1 MSKQK
6 EVRRAADY
14 ARSLIEASLDPLA
27 TIGPDGRITDVN
39 SATEEVTGRTRQE
52 LIGSDFCDYFTEP
65 EEAKRGYKQ
74 VFEKGNVRDY
84 PLEICHKTGKITP
97 VSYNA
102 SVYKDGSGKVIG
114 VFAAARDMT
123 EVKRAEEKIRS
134 VLEFNETLITASPVG
149 VFTYDDSGQCTF
161 VNDAGC
167 RIIGASSEQP
177 LAQNF
182 REIES
187 WKKSGLIRAAEKA
200 LATGDPQEVE
210 LYMVTTFGKEVY
222 LRCRTAAF
230 SSGSKQHLLLIV
242 TDITK
247 QKMTEN
253 ELREAMEVA
262 EAANHAKSEF
272 LANMSHEIRTPMNS
286 ILGFSEL
293 LLEEELTGEQREA
306 VQTVRKSGESLL
318 NLINDILDLSKVE
331 SSKVE
336 LETIPFNVENLMLD
350 IGELMRGNL
359 GEKPIEINC
368 NIGDIYTNLTG
379 DPTRLR
385 QIMTNLVGN
394 AIKFTE
400 QGTIVIEVKDA
411 KLEAQNEEGG
421 ENDEVELLFSVTD
434 TGIGIPK
441 DKLGTIFESFKQAD
455 GSTTRKYGGSG
466 LGLTISRKLAQ
477 LMGGDMWVESGHPG
491 STFYFTAKFKKDPE
505 AAKGIHP
512 VHVSQLEG
520 KPILIVDDNEIALK
534 IVSDIVKRV
543 GMVPV
548 TAGSG
553 EEALSVISHSSL
565 AISSADKSFTTGQTA
580 FPEIAILDIIMP
592 GMSGHELARKMFELT
607 GGKTKMIALSCN
619 VVPGSGAETEKS
631 GFAGFVPKPV
641 RRQVLINMIRTVLGI
656 GEKQP
661 KNIVTQHSVIEIMTH
676 DVRILYAEDN
686 PVNQKLGKKIF
697 ERMGYS
703 KVEIARDG
711 LEAVKMVTE
720 KGPFDIIFMD
730 IQMPN
735 MSGIEAT
742 KEIRR
747 WEKGHMPIV
756 ALTANAM
763 KGDRE
768 KYLEAGMDEYL
779 SKPFK
784 RDEIQR
790 TIRDLVT
797 GVEVASK
804 VPDEIKI
811 LIVEDEENV
820 RKSIIRLLKRAMPAA
835 KVMGAT
841 DGIDACAKLGSFMP
855 DLIFADIR
863 MPRMNGV
870 EFVRY
875 VRNTERYART
885 KIIGMTAL
893 HKDNH
898 SVTAFRK
905 AGVENLLFKPFE
917 NHELISIIKQAYQ
930 GGCELP
936 TFSS

>member
-6 EVRRAADY
+6 KVRRAAGY
-14 ARSLIEASLDPLA
+14 ARSLIEASLDPLV

-39 SATEEVTGRTRQE
+39 SSTEKVTGRTRQE
-52 LIGSDFCDYFTEP
+52 LIYSDFCDYFTEP

-74 VFEKGNVRDY
+74 VFDKGGVRNY
-84 PLEICHKTGKITP
+84 PLEITHKNGKITP
-97 VSYNA
+97 VLYNA
-102 SVYKDGSGKVIG
+102 SVYKDESGKVIG
-114 VFAAARDMT
+114 VFAAARDVT
-123 EVKRAEEKIRS
+123 ELKRAEKKIRS

-167 RIIGASSEQP
+167 RIIGASCEQA
-177 LAQNF
+177 LDLNF
-182 REIES
+182 RENEA
-187 WKKSGLIRAAEKA
+187 WEKSGLIQAAEKA

-210 LYMVTTFGKEVY
+210 IYMVTTFEKEVY
-222 LRCRTAAF
+222 LKCRTAAF
-230 SSGSKQHLLLIV
+230 SSGGKQHLLLII

-253 ELREAMEVA
+253 ELREAMAVA
-262 EAANHAKSEF
+262 EAANRAKSEF
-272 LANMSHEIRTPMNS
+272 LANMSHEIRTPMNA
-286 ILGFSEL
+286 ILGFSDL
-293 LLEEELTGEQREA
+293 LLEEELTEEQREA
-306 VQTVRKSGESLL
+306 VQTVRNSGESLL

-331 SSKVE
+331 SSNLE

-350 IGELMRGNL
+350 IGELMIANI

-368 NIGDIYTNLTG
+368 NIGDIHTSLTG

-400 QGTIVIEVKDA
+400 QGEIVIEVKDA
-411 KLEAQNEEGG
+411 KSEAQNEKGG
-421 ENDEVELLFSVTD
+421 DNDEVELLFSVTD

-466 LGLTISRKLAQ
+466 LGLTISRKLAR
-477 LMGGDMWVESGHPG
+477 LMGGDMWVESGHLW
-491 STFYFTAKFKKDPE
+491 STFYFTAKFKKDPK
-505 AAKGIHP
+505 AAEEIHP

-520 KPILIVDDNEIALK
+520 KSILIVDDNKTALK
-534 IVSDIVKRV
+534 IVSNIVKRI

-548 TAGSG
+548 TASSG
-553 EEALSVISHSSL
+553 EEALSVISHSSS
-565 AISSADKSFTTGQTA
+565 ATGSDDESSATGQTA
-580 FPEIAILDIIMP
+580 SPEIAILDIIMP
-592 GMSGHELARKMFELT
+592 GMSGHELSRKISGLT
-607 GGKTKMIALSCN
+607 GGKTKMIALSSN
-619 VVPGSGAETEKS
+619 VILGSDAETEKS
-631 GFAGFVPKPV
+631 GFTGFVPKPV

-661 KNIVTQHSVIEIMTH
+661 KSIVTQRRVKEIIAH

-697 ERMGYS
+697 ERMGYN
-703 KVEIARDG
+703 KIEIAPDG

-747 WEKGHMPIV
+747 WESGHMPIV

-790 TIRDLVT
+790 TIRDLVA
-797 GVEVASK
+797 GVEVASE

-811 LIVEDEENV
+811 LVVEDEENM
-820 RKSIIRLLKRAMPAA
+820 RKSTIRLLKREMSAA
-835 KVMGAT
+835 KVMGAIN
-841 DGIDACAKLGSFMP
+841 GIDACAKLGSFMP
-855 DLIFADIR
+855 DLILADIR
-863 MPRMNGV
+863 MPRMDGV

-893 HKDNH
+893 HKDDPR
-898 SVTAFRK
+898 VTAFRE
-905 AGVENLLFKPFE
+905 AGVENLLSKPFE
-917 NHELISIIKQAYQ
+917 NHELISAIKQAYQ
-930 GGCELP
+930 GQLSGR
-936 TFSS
+936 

>member
-1 MSKQK
+1 MSKQE
-6 EVRRAADY
+6 EVCRAADY
-14 ARSLIEASLDPLA
+14 ARSLIEASLDPLV
-27 TIGPDGRITDVN
+27 TIGLDGKITDVN

-74 VFEKGNVRDY
+74 VFEKGSVRNY
-84 PLEICHKTGKITP
+84 PLEICHKNGKITP
-97 VSYNA
+97 VLYNA

-114 VFAAARDMT
+114 VFAAARDVT
-123 EVKRAEEKIRS
+123 EIKRAEEKIRS
-134 VLEFNETLITASPVG
+134 VLEFNKTLITASPVG
-149 VFTYDDSGQCTF
+149 IFTYDDSGQCTSA
-161 VNDAGC
+161 NDAGC
-167 RIIGASSEQP
+167 RIIGASREQA
-177 LAQNF
+177 LTLNF
-182 REIES
+182 RENEA
-187 WKKSGLIRAAEKA
+187 WKKSGLIQAAEKN
-200 LATGDPQEVE
+200 LAMGDPQEAE
-210 LYMVTTFGKEVY
+210 IYMVTTFGKEVY
-222 LRCRTAAF
+222 LRCHTAAF
-230 SSGSKQHLLLIV
+230 SSSGKQHLLLII

-253 ELREAMEVA
+253 KLREARAVA
-262 EAANHAKSEF
+262 EAANRAKSEF
-272 LANMSHEIRTPMNS
+272 LANMSHEIRTPMNA

-293 LLEEELTGEQREA
+293 LLEEELTEEQREA
-306 VQTVRKSGESLL
+306 VQAVRKSGESLL

-331 SSKVE
+331 SSKLE
-336 LETIPFNVENLMLD
+336 LETIPFNVENLVLD
-350 IGELMRGNL
+350 IGELMRANL
-359 GEKPIEINC
+359 GEKSIEINC
-368 NIGDIYTNLTG
+368 NIGDIHTNLIG

-385 QIMTNLVGN
+385 QIMANLVGN

-400 QGTIVIEVKDA
+400 QGEIVIEVKDA

-421 ENDEVELLFSVTD
+421 EDDEVELLFSVTD

-441 DKLGTIFESFKQAD
+441 DKLETIFESFKQAD

-477 LMGGDMWVESGHPG
+477 LMGGNMWVESGHPG
-491 STFYFTAKFKKDPE
+491 SIFYFTVKFKKDHE
-505 AAKGIHP
+505 TTEGIHP
-512 VHVSQLEG
+512 VDVSQLEG
-520 KPILIVDDNEIALK
+520 KPILIVDNNETALR
-534 IVSDIVKRV
+534 IVSDIVKRI
-543 GMVPV
+543 GMVPA

-565 AISSADKSFTTGQTA
+565 ANSSADESSTTGSTA
-580 FPEIAILDIIMP
+580 SPEIAILDIIMP
-592 GMSGHELARKMFELT
+592 GMSGYELARKISELT
-607 GGKTKMIALSCN
+607 GGKTKMIALSSS
-619 VVPGSGAETEKS
+619 VVIGSGAETEKS
-631 GFAGFVPKPV
+631 GFAGFVYKPV
-641 RRQVLINMIRTVLGI
+641 RRQVLINTIRTVLGI

-661 KNIVTQHSVIEIMTH
+661 KSIVTRHKVREIIAH

-697 ERMGYS
+697 ERMGYN
-703 KVEIARDG
+703 KVEIAPDG

-742 KEIRR
+742 KEIRK
-747 WEKGHMPIV
+747 WESGHMPIV

-763 KGDRE
+763 KGDRK

-797 GVEVASK
+797 GVEVALE

-811 LIVEDEENV
+811 LVVEDEENM
-820 RKSIIRLLKRAMPAA
+820 RKSTIRLLKREIPSA
-835 KVMGAT
+835 KVMGAS

-855 DLIFADIR
+855 DLILADIR
-863 MPRMNGV
+863 MPRMDGV

-875 VRNTERYART
+875 VRNTERYAKT

-893 HKDNH
+893 HEDDPR
-898 SVTAFRK
+898 VTTFRE
-905 AGVENLLFKPFE
+905 AGVENLIYKPFE
-917 NHELISIIKQAYQ
+917 NHELISVIKQACQ
-930 GGCELP
+930 GCAGGR
-936 TFSS
+936 